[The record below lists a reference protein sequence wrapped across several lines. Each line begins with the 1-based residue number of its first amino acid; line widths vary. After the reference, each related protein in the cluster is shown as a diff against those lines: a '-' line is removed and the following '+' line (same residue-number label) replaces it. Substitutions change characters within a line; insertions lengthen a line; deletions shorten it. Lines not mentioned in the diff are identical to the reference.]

1 MAKKRLGYLVTGA
14 GGLVLIA
21 TVLFILGRHL
31 SVRGP
36 GSLAETH
43 APTVAVLSQTPGTA
57 SPSAVQPTPSPTA
70 AASVSRTV
78 PSNRAGAATSRP
90 APTPSN
96 VGQESVAIMYDQS
109 GQGNAMTR
117 DFQVP
122 SQWLIYW
129 SYACVPPSS
138 SAGDLKVT
146 VYLKGMDPPLKS
158 FSNDDGTTSGVEHN
172 YVGDGWY
179 HLAIESSCS
188 WRLTVTPAPGYSVS
202 PTPSG

>member
-1 MAKKRLGYLVTGA
+1 MPKRQLGYLAIGA

-21 TVLFILGRHL
+21 TVVFILGRHL
-31 SVRGP
+31 SVHGP
-36 GSLAETH
+36 GSPAQTR
-43 APTVAVLSQTPGTA
+43 APTVAILRPTPGTA
-57 SPSAVQPTPSPTA
+57 SPSAVLPTPSPTA
-70 AASVSRTV
+70 AASVSPTA
-78 PSNRAGAATSRP
+78 PSNRPGVTSRP

-129 SYACVPPSS
+129 SYACAPPSS
-138 SAGDLKVT
+138 SAGALKVT
-146 VYLKGMDPPLKS
+146 VYLEGMDPPLKS
-158 FSNDDGTTSGVEHN
+158 FSNDNGTTSGVEHN

-179 HLAIESSCS
+179 HLAVESWCS

>member
-1 MAKKRLGYLVTGA
+1 M
-14 GGLVLIA
+14 LIA
-21 TVLFILGRHL
+21 IVLFTLGRHP

-36 GSLAETH
+36 GSPAQTH
-43 APTVAVLSQTPGTA
+43 APTVAILTQTPGTA
-57 SPSAVQPTPSPTA
+57 SPSALQPTPSPTA
-70 AASVSRTV
+70 AGSVSQPA
-78 PSNRAGAATSRP
+78 PSNRAGATSRP
-90 APTPSN
+90 PPTPSN

-129 SYACVPPSS
+129 SYACAPPSS
-138 SAGDLKVT
+138 SAGALKVT
-146 VYLKGMDPPLKS
+146 VYLEGMDPPLKS
-158 FSNDDGTTSGVEHN
+158 FSNDNRTTSGVEHN

-179 HLAIESSCS
+179 HLAIESSCT